1 MLARLSWLGLLRRL
15 SGLPRPSW
23 ELSLD
28 VRAKARVA
36 RLLKR
41 RKSREAGFTEQR
53 SPPSPVGGGIT
64 GRFSTGPTTYVSSVA
79 HNLTSTFFFS
89 FTIT

>member
-1 MLARLSWLGLLRRL
+1 MLARLIWLGFVGKL

-23 ELSLD
+23 ELSPD
-28 VRAKARVA
+28 VRTKARAA

-53 SPPSPVGGGIT
+53 SPPSLVGGGIT
-64 GRFSTGPTTYVSSVA
+64 GRFSTGPMTPA
-79 HNLTSTFFFS
+79 
-89 FTIT
+89 